1 MRANPFPLLAA
12 IAVLGAA
19 DVRPA
24 SAQAPTP
31 NPTPS
36 QTPTTISERP
46 YRGLFGGGVG
56 DVRQLLTASG
66 SVGGG
71 YDDNILT
78 DARSLGH
85 SGNVRPEAAKAGML
99 GSFQAAIAY
108 TLSGDRSALN
118 ASVAASSRY
127 YPDLTPNNISGYRAA
142 LGGSRRLGSHTTLGA
157 GGGVSYLPFR
167 LTGVFPDTFDGEEPV
182 EVLPDLDLTASLEA
196 FWMRRAYARAS
207 HDLTPR
213 SSLTATV
220 SHRSSQSARW
230 TEGLAHERV
239 NLAYRYSVARGLA
252 LRGAWG
258 YAKWH
263 KAEEYR
269 SGNQLFDGGLDF
281 NRALSFSRR
290 TMLSFGTGMTALDH
304 YGQPDYRW
312 SGSTRLDHDIGRTW
326 KAMLGYHRGL
336 RHIDT
341 LADPIFSNSLRA
353 SVGGLVSR
361 RLQVSTDA
369 WASIGDAGFSEG
381 DKRFDTYAG
390 AVSVSYALTR
400 YVGIG
405 VRYARYYYHFDPAVV
420 LPPGVPH
427 DIDRQSLRAEVDLWA
442 PLFLRARRSDVAR

>member
-1 MRANPFPLLAA
+1 MRANPIPLLAA
-12 IAVLGAA
+12 IAVLSAT

-24 SAQAPTP
+24 SAQAPIPT
-31 NPTPS
+31 PTPS
-36 QTPTTISERP
+36 QTPSAISERP

-85 SGNVRPEAAKAGML
+85 SGNVRPEAARAGTL

-108 TLSGDRSALN
+108 TLTGDRTGLN
-118 ASVAASSRY
+118 ASIGASSRY
-127 YPDLTPNNISGYRAA
+127 YPGLTPSYISGYRAA
-142 LGGSRRLGSHTTLGA
+142 LGGSRRFGDNTTVGA
-157 GGGVSYLPFR
+157 GAGISYLPFR

-182 EVLPDLDLTASLEA
+182 EVVPDLDLTASLEA
-196 FWMRRAYARAS
+196 FWMRRAFALAS
-207 HDLTPR
+207 HELTPR
-213 SSLTATV
+213 SSLTATA
-220 SHRSSQSARW
+220 SHRSSESARW
-230 TEGLAHERV
+230 TDGLAHERV
-239 NLAYRYSVARGLA
+239 NLAYRYNIDRGLA

-258 YAKWH
+258 YATWH
-263 KAEEYR
+263 KASVYR

-281 NRALSFSRR
+281 NRALSFSRH

-312 SGSTRLDHDIGRTW
+312 SGNARLDHDIGRTW
-326 KAMLGYHRGL
+326 KAMVGYHRGL

-341 LADPIFSNSLRA
+341 LTDPVFSNSIRA
-353 SVGGLVSR
+353 SAGGLVTR

-369 WASIGDAGFSEG
+369 WASIGDVGFTQG
-381 DKRFDTYAG
+381 DKRFDTYAS
-390 AVSVSYALTR
+390 AVSMSYALTR

-405 VRYARYYYHFDPAVV
+405 IRYARYYYHFDPLVV